1 MNRYTFKDGRR
12 LRCGYTTG
20 TCAAA
25 AAKAAVFILLKRMRQ
40 SGRLFSG
47 ETDREEGGAVV
58 DFVSVTLPDGTEAE
72 LPVDEISADSEGAVR
87 CAVRKDAGDDAD
99 VTDGMRICASVRPGG
114 SDIAIRGGEGIGRV
128 TKPGLDQPP
137 GEAAINSVPR
147 RMIRHEVLEVCSLFD
162 YEGGVIVE
170 ISVPGGEK
178 AAEKTFNPLLGIEG
192 GISVLGTS
200 GIVEPMSDAAVIE
213 TIRAEMSVRCQEMR
227 LSAACGVGTG
237 DDLVLAAVP
246 GNYGMKFACESLHLD
261 PERIVKCSN
270 FIGETLDAACEF
282 GLSGLLLAG
291 NAGKLIKLASGIMN
305 THSSQSDAR
314 IETVIAC
321 SLEAGAS
328 LEVLKELADCV
339 TTESAFCLLKRR
351 GLGQRVLDIAAARAA
366 RHMQRRTRGNL
377 RTGIILFS
385 RESGLISKA
394 GAAREL
400 ERFLKADAEEEI
412 RKRREETGGF

>member
-1 MNRYTFKDGRR
+1 
-12 LRCGYTTG
+12 
-20 TCAAA
+20 
-25 AAKAAVFILLKRMRQ
+25 
-40 SGRLFSG
+40 
-47 ETDREEGGAVV
+47 
-58 DFVSVTLPDGTEAE
+58 
-72 LPVDEISADSEGAVR
+72 
-87 CAVRKDAGDDAD
+87 
-99 VTDGMRICASVRPGG
+99 
-114 SDIAIRGGEGIGRV
+114 
-128 TKPGLDQPP
+128 
-137 GEAAINSVPR
+137 
-147 RMIRHEVLEVCSLFD
+147 
-162 YEGGVIVE
+162 
-170 ISVPGGEK
+170 
-178 AAEKTFNPLLGIEG
+178 
-192 GISVLGTS
+192 
-200 GIVEPMSDAAVIE
+200 
-213 TIRAEMSVRCQEMR
+213 MSVRCQEMR